1 MHTSPVMAHP
11 QDDTDN
17 EAPSP
22 VARRGGNADS
32 SDDEGV
38 APVEG
43 APNAAAAAPGAEGVA
58 SDVPMTDAAE
68 GAGAAGEKKE
78 PEREVHSW
86 RIPLQKWRSEN
97 RDREYSPEFKLDGE
111 NWRILVFPKGNPNHS
126 VQGCMAAYLE
136 LRSERA
142 YYSSVCHFKM
152 QMAHPT
158 EPNKYAWRDSTHTF
172 TNTEVDRGFN
182 DLLTPA
188 NLAEYT
194 HDDGCVV
201 LNVQAYKAP
210 PGFQMR
216 TSSYENYTP
225 YDSKSSTGFCGLL
238 NQGATCYVSAHAQPA
253 ERARKCVGNRT
264 LIFCAVAGCC
274 CLCFQ
279 MNSMLQAL
287 YLLPKFREVVYQI
300 PSEADDRGAKI
311 GFALQRVFHALQT
324 GSRGVSTKQLTGSF
338 GWGSIDAFMQHDVQ
352 EVGNTTNLGSDCAI
366 CSCAFFLRRSRDT
379 CRALS
384 FARCTSST
392 D

>member
-1 MHTSPVMAHP
+1 MAHP
-11 QDDTDN
+11 SDDTDN

-32 SDDEGV
+32 SDDDGV

-43 APNAAAAAPGAEGVA
+43 APAAAAAAPGAEGVA
-58 SDVPMTDAAE
+58 TDVPMTDAGE
-68 GAGAAGEKKE
+68 GAGGAEKKE

-86 RIPLQKWRSEN
+86 RIPLQKWRNEN

-126 VQGCMAAYLE
+126 VPGCMAAYLE

-225 YDSKSSTGFCGLL
+225 YDSKSSTGFWSARHETNSDG
-238 NQGATCYVSAHAQPA
+238 QGAMQ
-253 ERARKCVGNRT
+253 ERADFADC
-264 LIFCAVAGCC
+264 FCI
-274 CLCFQ
+274 CLCSVSPQ
-279 MNSMLQAL
+279 
-287 YLLPKFREVVYQI
+287 R
-300 PSEADDRGAKI
+300 PSESGRHLLHELDASGSVLAPQVPRSCVPDPLRG
-311 GFALQRVFHALQT
+311 R
-324 GSRGVSTKQLTGSF
+324 
-338 GWGSIDAFMQHDVQ
+338 
-352 EVGNTTNLGSDCAI
+352 
-366 CSCAFFLRRSRDT
+366 
-379 CRALS
+379 
-384 FARCTSST
+384 
-392 D
+392 